1 MECDNLGEYEVP
13 SAEAVAGSLRNAE
26 LRKDLWMEVLPKGI
40 RKALVDSIALVEG
53 GSVPTGL
60 HLSDLEAFRAWE
72 RCGLLYW
79 WPTEWDAA
87 KGEWVVELRSMQVP
101 NELRSVDE
109 FGIDP
114 VRGYGIQES
123 VAVEC
128 SRLRGDLSA
137 MPFVFFGTW
146 HTHPSGANEISPQ
159 DLLAEG
165 QFDVWRNSMGSFQLG
180 MARSFVFG
188 MDGALVSSV
197 LSYTVNGPTKSW
209 TRN

>member
-1 MECDNLGEYEVP
+1 MDSEDLKTPGL
-13 SAEAVAGSLRNAE
+13 LRSVRARE
-26 LRKDLWMEVLPKGI
+26 RRMYQWREVLPKGI
-40 RKALVDSIALVEG
+40 RKALVHAISGLES
-53 GSVPTGL
+53 GSVPSGL
-60 HLSDLEAFRAWE
+60 PLRYLEEYAAWE

-114 VRGYGIQES
+114 VRGYGIHES

-146 HTHPSGANEISPQ
+146 HTHPSGASEISPQ

-165 QFDVWRNSMGSFQLG
+165 QFDVWRNSMGSFPLG
-180 MARSFVFG
+180 TPRSFVFA